1 MMKNYAKIGIIQ
13 SDLLAILQ
21 LLMNVVKFIAL
32 NRSSLL
38 LWPLQMYNC
47 IYIANSMMATL
58 PFLLIMI
65 TCQVC
70 YLYPEEQ
77 HEIVNRP
84 LFFHR
89 IQVLQCSLIQHS
101 TLSIRIEI
109 NLDLI
114 SMD

>member
-1 MMKNYAKIGIIQ
+1 MMNNYAKIAIIQ
-13 SDLLAILQ
+13 SDFLAILQ
-21 LLMNVVKFIAL
+21 LLMNVVKLIAL

-38 LWPLQMYNC
+38 LWPLQR
-47 IYIANSMMATL
+47 YIANSMIATL
-58 PFLLIMI
+58 PFLFIMI

-70 YLYPEEQ
+70 YLYPEGQ

-84 LFFHR
+84 LNAHR
-89 IQVLQCSLIQHS
+89 IHVLQCSLIQHHS
-101 TLSIRIEI
+101 TLSISIEI